1 MSARDPALD
10 HAGRFGDF
18 LTDAIT
24 EFGGEKPTADK
35 LPKPALP
42 TTEAIKPA
50 APNKYAELADLVA
63 RSKKAHSLRADKFI
77 ERVLTANE
85 SISAKFDQHEEG
97 WDQHV
102 QGVESLDDIDE
113 ALSGDNSKNADE

>member
-1 MSARDPALD
+1 MSAHDPAID
-10 HAGRFGDF
+10 HLGRYGEF
-18 LTDAIT
+18 LNETIDQLK
-24 EFGGEKPTADK
+24 GGQTADK